1 MSATTTEG
9 TGHGSAADI
18 KSKIYNGT
26 VKTDNIDP
34 SAVVESDVAD
44 GAVTTMKLADD
55 AVTDDKIVRTALAKY
70 PVVISS
76 STVTVM
82 ADDHANTPLVLNRAS
97 GVTVTLPAAT
107 GTGNRYSFYVGTSL
121 SNASYVIKVAN
132 ATDVISGVA
141 FGSDDETPL
150 TGTPTAIDMWFAGAS
165 DDTFTM
171 THSSTSFPKGGQK
184 GNYVEIVDIASGL
197 FHVNAALSQT
207 GTEVTPFSATV
218 S

>member
-9 TGHGSAADI
+9 TGNGSAADI

-26 VKTDNIDP
+26 VKSENIDP
-34 SAVVESDVAD
+34 STVLESDVAD
-44 GAVTTMKLADD
+44 GAVTNS
-55 AVTDDKIVRTALAKY
+55 KIVRTALAKASVELSSATAT
-70 PVVISS
+70 VV
-76 STVTVM
+76 
-82 ADDHANTPLVLNRAS
+82 ADDHANTPLVLSRAG

-141 FGSDDETPL
+141 LGSDDETPL
-150 TGTPTAIDMWFAGAS
+150 SGTPTAIDMWFAGAS

-171 THSSTSFPKGGQK
+171 THGSSSFPKGGQK
-184 GNYVEIVDIASGL
+184 GNFVQIVDIASGL
-197 FHVNAALSQT
+197 FHVNAVLSQT
-207 GTEVTPFSATV
+207 GTEATPFSATV

>member
-1 MSATTTEG
+1 MSATTSEG
-9 TGHGSAADI
+9 TGNGSAADI
-18 KSKIYNGT
+18 KAKIYNGT

-34 SAVVESDVAD
+34 SAVVTSDV
-44 GAVTTMKLADD
+44 ADD
-55 AVTDDKIVRTALAKY
+55 AVTSAKIVRTALAKA
-70 PVVISS
+70 PVVLSS
-76 STVTVM
+76 SAVTVV
-82 ADDHANTPLVLNRAS
+82 AADHANTPLVLNRDA

-121 SNASYVIKVAN
+121 SNASYIVKVAN

-141 FGSDDETPL
+141 LGSDDETPL
-150 TGTPTAIDMWFAGAS
+150 SGTPTAIDMWYAGAN

-171 THSSTSFPKGGQK
+171 THSAASFPKGGQK
-184 GNYVEIVDIASGL
+184 GNYLEVVDIAEGL
-197 FHVNAALSQT
+197 FHVNAVLSQT